1 MEETI
6 LNYGIWSKNRI
17 NWKVPGCLL
26 ALSVVPVAAGTVRLV
41 GLANGGPVSPE
52 NVRFFAA
59 PAPISLHILSAILF
73 CILGAF
79 QFSAELH
86 RLYPR
91 SHRLAGRIALPC
103 GVLASLSGVWMTVT
117 YALYPHSQGAL
128 LYGFRIASGLAM
140 VVAISLAFSAIR
152 RRDIDVHRSWMIRA
166 YAIGQGAGTQVLI
179 TVPFILVLGGVSGLT
194 RDLLMCAG
202 WLINIAVAEWIIR
215 RRR

>member
-1 MEETI
+1 MI
-6 LNYGIWSKNRI
+6 LNYGVLCNNRI

-26 ALSVVPVAAGTVRLV
+26 ALSVVPVAAGTVRLI

-59 PAPISLHILSAILF
+59 PAPISVHILSAILF

-79 QFSAELH
+79 QFSADLR

-103 GVLASLSGVWMTVT
+103 GVVAGLSGVWMTVT
-117 YALYPHSQGAL
+117 YSLYPHLQGAL

-140 VVAISLAFSAIR
+140 VAAVSLSFSAIR
-152 RRDIDVHRSWMIRA
+152 RRDIGMHYDWMIRG
-166 YAIGQGAGTQVLI
+166 YAIAQGAGTQVLI
-179 TVPFILVLGGVSGLT
+179 TVPFILVLGSVSGLT

-202 WLINIAVAEWIIR
+202 WLINIAVAEWIIGR
-215 RRR
+215 RR